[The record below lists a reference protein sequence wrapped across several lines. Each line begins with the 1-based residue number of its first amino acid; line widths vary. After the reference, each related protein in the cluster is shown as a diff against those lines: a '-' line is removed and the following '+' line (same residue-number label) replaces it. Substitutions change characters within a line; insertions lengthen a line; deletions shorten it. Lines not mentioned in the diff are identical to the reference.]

1 MYKGELVD
9 YCINCAPNNIH
20 KNNIFKKNIVTVSK
34 QASHDIKTTFKYLN
48 RASESVSP
56 EGLTGPY
63 PLTFPGGPVCLCMC
77 VNGDRAV
84 VYVWGQA
91 CV

>member
-1 MYKGELVD
+1 M
-9 YCINCAPNNIH
+9 
-20 KNNIFKKNIVTVSK
+20 TVMK

-63 PLTFPGGPVCLCMC
+63 RLTFPGGPVCICMC
-77 VNGDRAV
+77 INGDRAV